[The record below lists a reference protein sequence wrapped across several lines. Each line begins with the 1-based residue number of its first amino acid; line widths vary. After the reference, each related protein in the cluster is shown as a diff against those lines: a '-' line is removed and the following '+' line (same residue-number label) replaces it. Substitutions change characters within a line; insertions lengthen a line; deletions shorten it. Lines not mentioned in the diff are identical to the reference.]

1 MMIAEIEINAGHD
14 RADPISERIAMLLP
28 MVGSRSEGD
37 LGQWHFLCICWK
49 VQQRGDGPNGLPD
62 DIFIGIHHEIWPG
75 STPLAP
81 HGA

>member
-1 MMIAEIEINAGHD
+1 MAFFMY
-14 RADPISERIAMLLP
+14 LL
-28 MVGSRSEGD
+28 EGAAT
-37 LGQWHFLCICWK
+37 
-49 VQQRGDGPNGLPD
+49 GDGPNGLPD